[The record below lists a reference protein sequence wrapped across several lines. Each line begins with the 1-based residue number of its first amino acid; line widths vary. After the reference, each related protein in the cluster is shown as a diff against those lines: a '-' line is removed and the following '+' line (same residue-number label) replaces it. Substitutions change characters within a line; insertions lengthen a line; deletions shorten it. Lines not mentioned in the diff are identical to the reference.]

1 MECYQYTFGGV
12 GTVLHP
18 LSLSFSQASLCRPS
32 APMGRWR
39 KLSVPRLYLKKVWWH
54 NTWPPVGMASFI
66 HISPQTPLA
75 GWKPDTKLTE
85 AKKLI
90 HGHLADLRVA
100 RISTE
105 CIFHST
111 SKALWAV
118 TSFVLVLGGTGA
130 GGSFRARAYWFQH
143 RASYRMI
150 FKVCSHAVTFV
161 VSADSKGEAGLIEY
175 NWRCQERLLN
185 NFRVVLYSSGNALG
199 GSFAYEPGMMEVQL
213 DANS

>member
-1 MECYQYTFGGV
+1 M
-12 GTVLHP
+12 
-18 LSLSFSQASLCRPS
+18 
-32 APMGRWR
+32 
-39 KLSVPRLYLKKVWWH
+39 
-54 NTWPPVGMASFI
+54 
-66 HISPQTPLA
+66 
-75 GWKPDTKLTE
+75 
-85 AKKLI
+85 
-90 HGHLADLRVA
+90 
-100 RISTE
+100 
-105 CIFHST
+105 
-111 SKALWAV
+111 

-130 GGSFRARAYWFQH
+130 GGSFRARAYRFQH